1 MSNYDLTHVHDLHHK
16 YYSSSQASSGAES
29 SSSSTFSSSSTR
41 PHTSQV
47 SSTTTLTPSIQS
59 QHSLS
64 RPSTQ
69 PIPIPQQYQPY
80 EQSVEADQRR
90 EAEMFR
96 EVEWRSS
103 PKLEQQRERDM
114 SLKRASSA
122 EPSQGTNTK
131 DQATEGERHFQKD
144 VAKYTKLRSHFHG
157 RGRRNSGDLM
167 EGVEGSASI
176 PEHAA
181 SSGPYHSGIQRCLN
195 PTNRLIQSLKTPR
208 HDTPQPANAPSPT
221 LQTSSTMPALH
232 YNPDQHFMHR
242 YMSESSA
249 GEAARRAAS
258 ASNAASYASNSRQ
271 FIPQYQATR
280 DLHRSRIGSI
290 PGASDSGADLASNA
304 DMDVEMSD
312 ITEVALPVNK
322 CSDPVEALPTEI
334 VALILSHLDSDSLKA
349 SQRVAKSWA
358 RIAKD
363 PLIWRAQ
370 YLQQYEKQTYVSPA
384 PIQIGGIG
392 TGIPNQ
398 PMQHWELMHDAR
410 RRIDKNWTRGD
421 QGGKGIYLAGHTDSV
436 YCVQFDEQKIITG
449 SRDRTIRVWDI
460 NTYKCLK
467 VIGGPSVRPSP
478 GPKVLRTVEY
488 PKFHHAESS
497 VNGTAYGNSI
507 YHVPSDFHSASILCL
522 QYDHEI
528 LVTGSS
534 DNDLLVWDVKTYE
547 PIRRLKQHT
556 GGVLDVA
563 FDEKHIVSCSKD
575 CTIIVWDR
583 KTLEPIRTLTGHRGP
598 VNAVQLRGN
607 LLVSASGDGVARL
620 WDLNKM
626 QCVRE
631 FPQKE
636 RGLAAVEFSD
646 DAKFVLA
653 GGNDHVT
660 YKFDVATGAEVKQFT
675 GHTQLVRSL
684 FLDTQNRRVVSGSYD
699 LDLRVYDYDTGAL
712 LGRFNEWT
720 TSWML
725 AAKCDYRRIVSTSQD
740 GRILIID
747 FGRDATTGQVMPG
760 VELLRGVAPL
770 SL

>member
-1 MSNYDLTHVHDLHHK
+1 MSDYDLTHVLDTHHK
-16 YYSSSQASSGAES
+16 YYSSSQGSSGAES

-47 SSTTTLTPSIQS
+47 SSTTTLAATIQ
-59 QHSLS
+59 HIS

-69 PIPIPQQYQPY
+69 PIPIPQQYQSY
-80 EQSVEADQRR
+80 DQSLEAEQRR

-96 EVEWRSS
+96 EVEWRS
-103 PKLEQQRERDM
+103 PKLEQNERDM

-122 EPSQGTNTK
+122 DLSQGTNTK
-131 DQATEGERHFQKD
+131 TKQQKENGIFRKTSQ
-144 VAKYTKLRSHFHG
+144 KYRGFRAHLHG
-157 RGRRNSGDLM
+157 RTRRNSGDLM
-167 EGVEGSASI
+167 EGVEGSASASI
-176 PEHAA
+176 PEHSA
-181 SSGPYHSGIQRCLN
+181 SSGPYHKGIQRCLN
-195 PTNRLIQSLKTPR
+195 PTNRLLQSLKAPR

-221 LQTSSTMPALH
+221 LQSSSTMPALH

-242 YMSESSA
+242 YVSEVHA

-258 ASNAASYASNSRQ
+258 ATNAASYASNSRT
-271 FIPQYQATR
+271 FVPHYQAQR

-304 DMDVEMSD
+304 DLDVEMAD
-312 ITEVALPVNK
+312 IAEIVAPTNK

-334 VALILSHLDSDSLKA
+334 VTLILSHLDPESLKA
-349 SQRVAKSWA
+349 AQRVAKSWS

-392 TGIPNQ
+392 TGLPNQ

-534 DNDLLVWDVKTYE
+534 DNDLLVWNVNTYE

-660 YKFDVATGAEVKQFT
+660 YKFDVASGEEVKQFT

-740 GRILIID
+740 GRILMID
-747 FGRDATTGQVMPG
+747 FGRDAAGQVMPG
-760 VELLRGVAPL
+760 VELLKGVSPL

>member
-1 MSNYDLTHVHDLHHK
+1 MSDYDLTHVYDTHLK
-16 YYSSSQASSGAES
+16 YYPSSQASSGAES
-29 SSSSTFSSSSTR
+29 SSSSTLSSSPTR
-41 PHTSQV
+41 PYTSQA
-47 SSTTTLTPSIQS
+47 SSTATLASSIQG
-59 QHSLS
+59 QHIS
-64 RPSTQ
+64 RPSTH
-69 PIPIPQQYQPY
+69 PVSIPQQYQSY
-80 EQSVEADQRR
+80 DLEAERRR
-90 EAEMFR
+90 EADMFR
-96 EVEWRSS
+96 DVEWRS
-103 PKLEQQRERDM
+103 PKLDQSEREM

-122 EPSQGTNTK
+122 EPSQGANTK
-131 DQATEGERHFQKD
+131 TKQQKENGIFRKTSQ
-144 VAKYTKLRSHFHG
+144 KYKGLRAHLHG
-157 RGRRNSGDLM
+157 RTRRNSGDLM
-167 EGVEGSASI
+167 EGVEGSVSASI
-176 PEHAA
+176 PENSA
-181 SSGPYHSGIQRCLN
+181 SIGPYSRGIQRFN
-195 PTNRLIQSLKTPR
+195 PTNRLLQSFKAPR
-208 HDTPQPANAPSPT
+208 HDTPQPANGTSPT
-221 LQTSSTMPALH
+221 LQSSSTMPALH
-232 YNPDQHFMHR
+232 YSADQQFMQR
-242 YMSESSA
+242 YVSDTHA

-258 ASNAASYASNSRQ
+258 ATNAASYASNSRS
-271 FIPQYQATR
+271 FVPQYQATR

-304 DMDVEMSD
+304 DLDVEMAD
-312 ITEVALPVNK
+312 IAEIVAPSTK

-334 VALILSHLDSDSLKA
+334 VALILAHLDPESLKA
-349 SQRVAKSWA
+349 SQRVAKSWS

-384 PIQIGGIG
+384 PIQIGGAG

-488 PKFHHAESS
+488 PKFQHAESS

-534 DNDLLVWDVKTYE
+534 DNDLLVWNVNTYE

-660 YKFDVATGAEVKQFT
+660 YKFDVASGEEVKTFT

-740 GRILIID
+740 GRILMID
-747 FGRDATTGQVMPG
+747 FGRDVSGQVMPG
-760 VELLRGVAPL
+760 VELLKGVNPL

>member
-1 MSNYDLTHVHDLHHK
+1 MSSDLDLSYIHAVHTK
-16 YYSSSQASSGAES
+16 FYPSQVTGVESSSDS
-29 SSSSTFSSSSTR
+29 SSSSASR
-41 PHTSQV
+41 PHTAQASPA
-47 SSTTTLTPSIQS
+47 SSIHDGSP
-59 QHSLS
+59 S

-69 PIPIPQQYQPY
+69 PISIAQQYPSY
-80 EQSVEADQRR
+80 EQAVDAESRR

-96 EVEWRSS
+96 TVEWRS
-103 PKLEQQRERDM
+103 PKLDSRDREREM

-122 EPSQGTNTK
+122 GPSQGASTK
-131 DQATEGERHFQKD
+131 AKQQKENGIFRKTSQ
-144 VAKYTKLRSHFHG
+144 KYGKLRAFKDSYLHG
-157 RGRRNSGDLM
+157 RVRRNSGDLM
-167 EGVEGSASI
+167 EGVEGVVSI
-176 PEHAA
+176 PEHATPSA
-181 SSGPYHSGIQRCLN
+181 PHHKGIQRIVHS
-195 PTNRLIQSLKTPR
+195 NRLIQSLKAPR
-208 HDTPQPANAPSPT
+208 HDTPQPVNGPSPV
-221 LQTSSTMPALH
+221 LPSSSTMPSLSYSSA
-232 YNPDQHFMHR
+232 DQYMRR
-242 YMSESSA
+242 YVSDSHA
-249 GEAARRAAS
+249 GEAARRAAQ
-258 ASNAASYASNSRQ
+258 ASNAAMHASNPARV
-271 FIPQYQATR
+271 PHYQLTR
-280 DLHRSRIGSI
+280 DSHRSRIGSI

-304 DMDVEMSD
+304 DLDVDMLD
-312 ITEVALPVNK
+312 VAEIVPVVNK
-322 CSDPVEALPTEI
+322 GQDPVHALPTEI
-334 VALILSHLDSDSLKA
+334 VALIFSNLDANSLK
-349 SQRVAKSWA
+349 SCQRVAHSWK
-358 RIAKD
+358 RIAED

-370 YLQQYEKQTYVSPA
+370 YLQQYEKQNYVFPA

-392 TGIPNQ
+392 TGIANE

-410 RRIDKNWTRGD
+410 RRIDMNWARGD

-488 PKFHHAESS
+488 PKFHYAEPS

-522 QYDHEI
+522 QYDDEI

-583 KTLEPIRTLTGHRGP
+583 KTLEPIRALTGHRGP

-620 WDLNKM
+620 WDLTKM

-646 DAKFVLA
+646 DAKYVLA

-740 GRILIID
+740 GRILMID
-747 FGRDATTGQVMPG
+747 FGRDTKTGLVMPG
-760 VELLRGVAPL
+760 VDLLRGVSPL
-770 SL
+770 SA

>member
-1 MSNYDLTHVHDLHHK
+1 MSNYDLTHILDTNHK
-16 YYSSSQASSGAES
+16 YYYTSSQASSGAES
-29 SSSSTFSSSSTR
+29 SSSSTSSSPTR

-47 SSTTTLTPSIQS
+47 SSTA
-59 QHSLS
+59 SLVASTQGHHIS

-69 PIPIPQQYQPY
+69 PLSIPQQYHSFDHSL
-80 EQSVEADQRR
+80 EVDQRR
-90 EAEMFR
+90 EADMFR
-96 EVEWRSS
+96 DVEWRS
-103 PKLEQQRERDM
+103 PKLDQNERDM

-122 EPSQGTNTK
+122 DPSQSSNTK
-131 DQATEGERHFQKD
+131 TKQQKENGIFRKTSQ
-144 VAKYTKLRSHFHG
+144 KYRGLRAHLHG
-157 RGRRNSGDLM
+157 RTRRNSGDLM
-167 EGVEGSASI
+167 EGVEGSSSATI
-176 PEHAA
+176 PEHSA
-181 SSGPYHSGIQRCLN
+181 SSGPYHKGIQRCLN
-195 PTNRLIQSLKTPR
+195 PTNRLLQSLKAPR

-221 LQTSSTMPALH
+221 LQSSSTMPALH
-232 YNPDQHFMHR
+232 YNPEQHFMHR
-242 YMSESSA
+242 YVSDSNA

-258 ASNAASYASNSRQ
+258 ATNAASYASNSRP
-271 FIPQYQATR
+271 FVPHYQATR

-304 DMDVEMSD
+304 DLDVEMAD
-312 ITEVALPVNK
+312 IAEIVAPVNK

-334 VALILSHLDSDSLKA
+334 VTLILSHLDPESLKA
-349 SQRVAKSWA
+349 AQRVAKSWS

-370 YLQQYEKQTYVSPA
+370 YLRQYEKQTYVSPA
-384 PIQIGGIG
+384 PIQIGGTG
-392 TGIPNQ
+392 TGLPDQ

-488 PKFHHAESS
+488 PKFHHAETS

-534 DNDLLVWDVKTYE
+534 DNDLLVWNINTFE

-660 YKFDVATGAEVKQFT
+660 YKFEVATGNEVKQFT

-740 GRILIID
+740 GRILMID
-747 FGRDATTGQVMPG
+747 FGRDNSGQVMPG
-760 VELLRGVAPL
+760 VELLKSVEPL

>member
-1 MSNYDLTHVHDLHHK
+1 MSNYDLTQGSDNHFK

-29 SSSSTFSSSSTR
+29 SSSSTLSSSPTR

-47 SSTTTLTPSIQS
+47 SSTTTLAPSIQG
-59 QHSLS
+59 HYDS

-69 PIPIPQQYQPY
+69 PITISQQ
-80 EQSVEADQRR
+80 QSYDQSLEAERRR
-90 EAEMFR
+90 EADMFR
-96 EVEWRSS
+96 DVEWRS
-103 PKLEQQRERDM
+103 PKLDQSEREM

-131 DQATEGERHFQKD
+131 TKQQKENGIFRKTSQ
-144 VAKYTKLRSHFHG
+144 KYKGLRAHLHG
-157 RGRRNSGDLM
+157 RTRRNSGDLM
-167 EGVEGSASI
+167 EGVEGSVSASI
-176 PEHAA
+176 PENSA
-181 SSGPYHSGIQRCLN
+181 SSGPYHRGIQRCLN
-195 PTNRLIQSLKTPR
+195 PTNRLLQSLKTPR

-221 LQTSSTMPALH
+221 LQSSSTMPALH
-232 YNPDQHFMHR
+232 YPADQQFMQPYVSATH
-242 YMSESSA
+242 A

-258 ASNAASYASNSRQ
+258 ATNAASYASNSRA
-271 FIPQYQATR
+271 FVPHYQATR

-304 DMDVEMSD
+304 DLDVEMAD
-312 ITEVALPVNK
+312 IAEIVAPSNK
-322 CSDPVEALPTEI
+322 CSNPVEALPTEI
-334 VALILSHLDSDSLKA
+334 VALIFAHLDPESLKA
-349 SQRVAKSWA
+349 SQRVAKSWS

-384 PIQIGGIG
+384 PIQIGGAG

-410 RRIDKNWTRGD
+410 RRIDQNWTRGD

-488 PKFHHAESS
+488 PKFQHAESS

-534 DNDLLVWDVKTYE
+534 DNDLLVWNVNTYE

-653 GGNDHVT
+653 GGNDHIT
-660 YKFDVATGAEVKQFT
+660 YKFDVASGEEVKTFT

-740 GRILIID
+740 GRILMID
-747 FGRDATTGQVMPG
+747 FGRDVSGQVMPG
-760 VELLRGVAPL
+760 VELLKGVQPL

>member
-1 MSNYDLTHVHDLHHK
+1 MSDYDLTHLK

-41 PHTSQV
+41 PHSTQL
-47 SSTTTLTPSIQS
+47 SSTTTLPSSIQGPLS
-59 QHSLS
+59 S

-69 PIPIPQQYQPY
+69 PIPIPQQYQAY
-80 EQSVEADQRR
+80 DQSLEADQRR
-90 EAEMFR
+90 EADMFR
-96 EVEWRSS
+96 EVEWRS
-103 PKLEQQRERDM
+103 PKLDQGERDM

-131 DQATEGERHFQKD
+131 TKQQKENGIFRKTSQ
-144 VAKYTKLRSHFHG
+144 KYRGLRAHLHG
-157 RGRRNSGDLM
+157 RTRRNSGDLM
-167 EGVEGSASI
+167 EGVEGSISASI

-181 SSGPYHSGIQRCLN
+181 SSGPYHKGIQRCFN
-195 PTNRLIQSLKTPR
+195 PTNRLIQSLKAPR
-208 HDTPQPANAPSPT
+208 HDTPQPANGPSPT
-221 LQTSSTMPALH
+221 LQSSSTMPALH
-232 YNPDQHFMHR
+232 YNPDQHFMQR
-242 YMSESSA
+242 YVSDSSA

-258 ASNAASYASNSRQ
+258 ATNAASYAQNSRS
-271 FIPQYQATR
+271 FVPHYQATR
-280 DLHRSRIGSI
+280 DSHRNRIGSI

-304 DMDVEMSD
+304 DLDVEMSD
-312 ITEVALPVNK
+312 IAEIITSANK

-334 VALILSHLDSDSLKA
+334 VALILSHLDSDSLKSA
-349 SQRVAKSWA
+349 QRVAKSWS

-410 RRIDKNWTRGD
+410 KRIDKNWTRGD

-497 VNGTAYGNSI
+497 VNGTAHGNSI

-534 DNDLLVWDVKTYE
+534 DNDLLVWNVNTYE

-660 YKFDVATGAEVKQFT
+660 YKFDVASGQEAKQFT

-740 GRILIID
+740 GRILMID
-747 FGRDATTGQVMPG
+747 FGRDASGQVMPG
-760 VELLRGVAPL
+760 VELLKGVSPL

>member
-1 MSNYDLTHVHDLHHK
+1 M
-16 YYSSSQASSGAES
+16 
-29 SSSSTFSSSSTR
+29 
-41 PHTSQV
+41 
-47 SSTTTLTPSIQS
+47 
-59 QHSLS
+59 
-64 RPSTQ
+64 
-69 PIPIPQQYQPY
+69 
-80 EQSVEADQRR
+80 
-90 EAEMFR
+90 
-96 EVEWRSS
+96 
-103 PKLEQQRERDM
+103 EQQREREM

-122 EPSQGTNTK
+122 GPSQGASTK
-131 DQATEGERHFQKD
+131 AKQQKENGIFRKTSQ
-144 VAKYTKLRSHFHG
+144 KYGTLRAHLRG

-167 EGVEGSASI
+167 DGVEGSI
-176 PEHAA
+176 PEDTTPSA
-181 SSGPYHSGIQRCLN
+181 PYHKGIQRCFN
-195 PTNRLIQSLKTPR
+195 PTNRLIQSLKAPR
-208 HDTPQPANAPSPT
+208 HDTPQPVNSPSPT
-221 LQTSSTMPALH
+221 LPSSATMPSLQSSSTMPALQC
-232 YNPDQHFMHR
+232 NNEDQHQ
-242 YMSESSA
+242 YMQHYMPDSGVGA
-249 GEAARRAAS
+249 RAAQ
-258 ASNAASYASNSRQ
+258 ASNAASYTANSRV
-271 FIPQYQATR
+271 FVPHYQATR

-304 DMDVEMSD
+304 DLDVEMAD
-312 ITEVALPVNK
+312 IAEVALPAPK
-322 CSDPVEALPTEI
+322 GSDPVDALPTEI
-334 VALILSHLDSDSLKA
+334 VALVLSHLDPASLKA
-349 SQRVAKSWA
+349 CQRVARSWA

-370 YLQQYEKQTYVSPA
+370 YLKQHEKQTFVSPA
-384 PIQIGGIG
+384 PIQIGGVG
-392 TGIPNQ
+392 TGIPNK

-421 QGGKGIYLAGHTDSV
+421 QGGKGVYLAGHTDSV

-460 NTYKCLK
+460 NTYRCLK
-467 VIGGPSVRPSP
+467 VIGGPSVRPAP

-488 PKFHHAESS
+488 PKFHHAEGS
-497 VNGTAYGNSI
+497 VNGTPYGNSI

-575 CTIIVWDR
+575 CSIIVWDR

-620 WDLNKM
+620 WDLTKM

-646 DAKFVLA
+646 DARFVLA

-740 GRILIID
+740 GRILMID
-747 FGRDATTGQVMPG
+747 FGRDDAGQVMPG
-760 VELLRGVAPL
+760 VELLKGAS

>member
-1 MSNYDLTHVHDLHHK
+1 
-16 YYSSSQASSGAES
+16 
-29 SSSSTFSSSSTR
+29 
-41 PHTSQV
+41 
-47 SSTTTLTPSIQS
+47 
-59 QHSLS
+59 
-64 RPSTQ
+64 
-69 PIPIPQQYQPY
+69 
-80 EQSVEADQRR
+80 
-90 EAEMFR
+90 MFR
-96 EVEWRSS
+96 EVEWRS
-103 PKLEQQRERDM
+103 PKMESRERERDT

-122 EPSQGTNTK
+122 GPSQSNNTK
-131 DQATEGERHFQKD
+131 AKQQKENGIFRKTSQ
-144 VAKYTKLRSHFHG
+144 KYGKLRAHWHG
-157 RGRRNSGDLM
+157 RVRRNSGELM
-167 EGVEGSASI
+167 EGVEGSVSASI
-176 PEHAA
+176 PEHATP
-181 SSGPYHSGIQRCLN
+181 SVPHHKGIQRCLN
-195 PTNRLIQSLKTPR
+195 PTNRLIQSLKAPR
-208 HDTPQPANAPSPT
+208 HDTPQPVNAPSPT
-221 LQTSSTMPALH
+221 LSSTSTMSALS
-232 YNPDQHFMHR
+232 YPQDQQYMHR
-242 YMSESSA
+242 YVSDSTA
-249 GEAARRAAS
+249 GEAARRAAQ
-258 ASNAASYASNSRQ
+258 ASNAVTYASSSRQ
-271 FIPQYQATR
+271 FQMTR

-304 DMDVEMSD
+304 DLDVEMSD
-312 ITEVALPVNK
+312 IAEIVTPVNK
-322 CSDPVEALPTEI
+322 GRDPVDALPTEI
-334 VALILSHLDSDSLKA
+334 VALILSHLDPSSLKA
-349 SQRVAKSWA
+349 CQRVAKSWA

-384 PIQIGGIG
+384 PIQIGGVG
-392 TGIPNQ
+392 TGIADQ

-421 QGGKGIYLAGHTDSV
+421 AGGKGVYLAGHTDSV

-478 GPKVLRTVEY
+478 GPKTLRTVEY
-488 PKFHHAESS
+488 PKFYHAEPS
-497 VNGTAYGNSI
+497 VNGTPYGNSI

-653 GGNDHVT
+653 GGNDHIT

-740 GRILIID
+740 GRILMID
-747 FGRDATTGQVMPG
+747 FGRDINGQVMDG
-760 VELLRGVAPL
+760 VGLLQGASPL
-770 SL
+770 SA